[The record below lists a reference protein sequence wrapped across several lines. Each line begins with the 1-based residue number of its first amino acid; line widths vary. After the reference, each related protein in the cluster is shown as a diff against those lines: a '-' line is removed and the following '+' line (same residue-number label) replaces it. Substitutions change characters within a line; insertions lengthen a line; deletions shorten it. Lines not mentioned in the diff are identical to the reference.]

1 MNIRNAKKAVL
12 TTASLLAIMVVPAP
26 LHAQQGASVEAQESN
41 RDVIIVT
48 ANRRAESIQDAPL
61 SITAFG
67 GDELANRSITS
78 IEQVGAI
85 APGVQISTYQGDTSI
100 FIRGIGGTDSSTATY
115 IDGVYI
121 SRPAAIGPLFFDI
134 ERIEVLRGPQGT
146 LYGRNATGGAVN
158 IVTNRPT
165 DILEGNLQLTVGN
178 YAFVSPE
185 P

>member
-1 MNIRNAKKAVL
+1 MNIRNNKKAVL
-12 TTASLLAIMVVPAP
+12 ATASLLAIIAAPAP
-26 LHAQQGASVEAQESN
+26 LYAQQDASGVAQDSN
-41 RDVIIVT
+41 SDVIIVT
-48 ANRRAESIQDAPL
+48 ANRRSESIQDTPM

-100 FIRGIGGTDSSTATY
+100 FIRGIGTPSTIAGTDSSTATY

-121 SRPAAIGPLFFDI
+121 SRPAAIGPQFFDI

-158 IVTNRPT
+158 IVTNRPK
-165 DILEGNLQLTVGN
+165 IGRAHV
-178 YAFVSPE
+178 
-185 P
+185 